1 MRVTTTKKTLWTDYL
16 PNWVVAS
23 AGSPMFTAVGCEDAS
38 LITWSPAG
46 RR

>member
-23 AGSPMFTAVGCEDAS
+23 AGSPTFTAVGCEDAS